1 MAVRGL
7 YAITDERL
15 GAKELLTKTRQVI
28 KGGAGMIQYRNK
40 HSGQEQHLHSV
51 YELLSLCRQ
60 QHVPL
65 IINDD
70 VELAKSCGADG
81 VHLGEQ
87 DMPLEQAR
95 AILGPRAIIGV
106 SCYNELNRAI
116 IAQHAGADY
125 VAFGSF
131 YPSPTKPDTVHATV
145 DLIRQAKAR
154 LSIPLVAIGGITPDN
169 APQLITAGA
178 DAVAVIH
185 GLFGQVDPGRA
196 AHRFAQLFAAVDR
209 GIAQRAQQQ

>member
-1 MAVRGL
+1 MTIRGL
-7 YAITDERL
+7 YAITDEHLR
-15 GAKELLTKTRQVI
+15 AKELLTKTRQLI
-28 KGGAGMIQYRNK
+28 KGGTGMIQYRNK
-40 HSGQEQHLHSV
+40 HSGQEQHLHCV

-116 IAQHAGADY
+116 IAQSAGADY

-131 YPSPTKPDTVHATV
+131 FPSPTKPDAVYAPV
-145 DLIRQAKAR
+145 ELITQAKTQ
-154 LSIPLVAIGGITPDN
+154 LSIPVVAIGGITPDN
-169 APQLITAGA
+169 AAGLIAAGA
-178 DAVAVIH
+178 DAIAVIH
-185 GLFGQVDPGRA
+185 ALFGQADPARA
-196 AHRFAQLFAAVDR
+196 ARMFVRLFTKPDI
-209 GIAQRAQQQ
+209 GLAQRTQQ